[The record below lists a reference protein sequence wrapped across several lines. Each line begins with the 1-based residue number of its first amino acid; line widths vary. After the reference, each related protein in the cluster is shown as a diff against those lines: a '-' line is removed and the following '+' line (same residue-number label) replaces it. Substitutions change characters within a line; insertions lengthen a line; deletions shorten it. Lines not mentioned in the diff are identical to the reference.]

1 MRTAQYSNCYVSPSG
16 PLRDRL
22 EQSPFQPPKITLASG
37 FEKYQR
43 VLPTATTSENAGGGK
58 DGANDG
64 ANGGNGGANDGGAG
78 GGGNGGANEDGPLH
92 EAGYDA
98 FITGICFATMVTYLG
113 SFLDPPAVSNRRLKV
128 SSTGLRFIYYF

>member
-1 MRTAQYSNCYVSPSG
+1 MRTAQYSNCYLSPSG

-43 VLPTATTSENAGGGK
+43 VLPTAITSENAGGG
-58 DGANDG
+58 NDG
-64 ANGGNGGANDGGAG
+64 ANGGANDDAK
-78 GGGNGGANEDGPLH
+78 GGANEDGPLH

-128 SSTGLRFIYYF
+128 SGTGPSFIYYF

>member
-43 VLPTATTSENAGGGK
+43 VLPTATTSENAGGG
-58 DGANDG
+58 NDG
-64 ANGGNGGANDGGAG
+64 ADGGAND
-78 GGGNGGANEDGPLH
+78 DGPLH